1 MKNILLI
8 ILAIVVLLGI
18 TGAATYFFVIDKPQE
33 QSAGEGAENTE
44 ESAVDKS
51 APAIYHTLHPNFVVN
66 FQNPKRE
73 RYLQVSVEV
82 MTRSEDT
89 IEAVKTHMPVI
100 RNSLVMLFGSQ
111 DAQALRSREGKEALR
126 QEVLGEIQA
135 VLEERIGEPGVEEAY
150 FTSFVMQ

>member
-8 ILAIVVLLGI
+8 VLAVVVLLGI
-18 TGAATYFFVIDKPQE
+18 TGAATYFFVIDKSPE
-33 QSAGEGAENTE
+33 QSAVEGADGTE
-44 ESAVDKS
+44 ESTVDKS
-51 APAIYHTLHPNFVVN
+51 APEIYHTLHPNFVVN

-82 MTRSEDT
+82 MARSEEVV
-89 IEAVKTHMPVI
+89 EAVKAHMPVI

-111 DAQALRSREGKEALR
+111 DAQVLRSREGKETLR
-126 QEVLGEIQA
+126 QEVLGEIQE